1 MTKHELKKEMDLCQT
16 ERQST
21 GKTVVRKRL
30 KLFGLELPL
39 TLISA
44 PEKDYEKS
52 VQVNNINILGVN
64 LPISYY
70 KEVWTQICDKKIVL
84 SGDDALLKANEEL
97 ESEEKEML
105 KDVKIIS
112 KDKKEKVEN
121 GRAIV
126 IANYVCEENIAVQ
139 EEIFLEN

>member
-1 MTKHELKKEMDLCQT
+1 M
-16 ERQST
+16 
-21 GKTVVRKRL
+21 
-30 KLFGLELPL
+30 
-39 TLISA
+39 
-44 PEKDYEKS
+44 
-52 VQVNNINILGVN
+52 
-64 LPISYY
+64 
-70 KEVWTQICDKKIVL
+70 
-84 SGDDALLKANEEL
+84 LKANEEL